1 VPRVVDAIEAVAR
14 RVEVHAFDEFKV
26 PQSLGDL
33 QGISGLR
40 VNNLEAYDA
49 QVLRVCNS
57 AA

>member
-1 VPRVVDAIEAVAR
+1 VVDAIEAVAR